1 VKKIVCWIGC
11 AVLLLTALP
20 LLAAAEE
27 TGLSPLNGNVIEA
40 VNVDQ
45 QGAQLI
51 VKVTLKNSVGVL
63 PFGFSTATPA
73 RVALDFLGASN
84 GSGHNSQVVNTGAL
98 RSLSLVQ
105 VGDRTRLVFNL
116 DKRMEY
122 EVRGEEN
129 LIFVTLTPLSSA
141 TTDAQRVS
149 PLSSFQPVQQVQNS
163 IREINFRRGKEG
175 EARIEVDLSDPNIG
189 VDIRQQGQ
197 LLTVDFAKVFAPEGL
212 RKKLDVADFGTPVV
226 QLTTQQN
233 GENSRIVITPNP
245 KGLWEHVAYQ
255 TDRQFVIE
263 VRPIIED
270 TNKLI
275 QGSRGGYKGEK
286 LSLNFQ
292 NVDVRRLL
300 QVIGEFTGMNV
311 VVSDTV
317 SGSITLILK
326 DVPWD
331 QALDIILQQKG
342 LDMRK
347 SGNVISI
354 APRDELATREK
365 LELESKQQIGDIE
378 TIRTE
383 DFQLNYAKAED
394 VQKLLAAKDGSMLSK
409 RGTATPDR
417 RTNKLFVQDTPARLE
432 DVRRLIAKVD
442 VPVRQVLIEARIVEA
457 ADTFSKSLGVRLG
470 VLDASGGHNMGS
482 AQYTVGRMS
491 TNAYLTGQ
499 QASMPTT
506 PSGGGPGAIENSLG
520 VNLPANTSGAS
531 AFAFTL
537 FNTAKTMFLNL
548 ELSALE
554 ADGRGKIVSSP
565 RVVTSDQHEALIE
578 QGMEIPYQQA
588 SSSGATSVAFKKANL
603 ALKVT
608 PQITPDGKVA
618 MKLEI
623 NKDSP
628 NYALLTKDG
637 VPIDT
642 KHVLTEVL
650 VENGGTVVI
659 GGIYTQTTGDS
670 VTRTPFL
677 GDIPYLGALFKRTDK
692 KDERSELL
700 IFITPKIV
708 SETLGGR

>member
-1 VKKIVCWIGC
+1 MKKIVRWIC
-11 AVLLLTALP
+11 CCVLLLTALP
-20 LLAAAEE
+20 LLAPLAAAVEE
-27 TGLSPLNGNVIEA
+27 TGSPPLDGNVIEA

-63 PFGFSTATPA
+63 PLGFSTATPA

-84 GSGHNSQVVNTGAL
+84 GSGRNTQVVNTGAL

-141 TTDAQRVS
+141 TNDAQRIS
-149 PLSSFQPVQQVQNS
+149 PLSSFQPVQQVQNT

-175 EARIEVDLSDPNIG
+175 EARIEVGLSDPNIG

-212 RKKLDVADFGTPVV
+212 RKKLDVADFATPVT

-233 GENSRIVITPNP
+233 GENSRIVITP

-255 TDRQFVIE
+255 TDTQFVIE

-270 TNKLI
+270 PNKLI

-365 LELESKQQIGDIE
+365 LDLESKQQIGDIE

-409 RGTATPDR
+409 RGTATPDK
-417 RTNKLFVQDTPARLE
+417 RTNKLFVQDTPTRLE
-432 DVRRLIAKVD
+432 DVRRLIAKID

-457 ADTFSKSLGVRLG
+457 SDTFSKSLGARLG
-470 VLDASGGHNMGS
+470 ILDASGGHNMGS

-506 PSGGGPGAIENSLG
+506 PSGGPGAIENSLG
-520 VNLPANTSGAS
+520 VNFPAKSGAS

-588 SSSGATSVAFKKANL
+588 SSSGATTTAFKKANL

-608 PQITPDGKVA
+608 PHITPDGKVA

-659 GGIYTQTTGDS
+659 GGIYTQITGDS

-692 KDERSELL
+692 NDERTELL